1 LLYEAKWI
9 LSLSPESKEE
19 GGARIMLSEKST
31 PHKSLLQAIGT
42 SFSDS
47 MGDIVFGMEDGLIV

>member
-1 LLYEAKWI
+1 MY
-9 LSLSPESKEE
+9 SLSIESKEE
-19 GGARIMLSEKST
+19 RGARIMLSEKST

>member
-1 LLYEAKWI
+1 MY
-9 LSLSPESKEE
+9 SLSIESKEE
-19 GGARIMLSEKST
+19 RG
-31 PHKSLLQAIGT
+31 HKSLLQAIGT